1 MKKSFS
7 IILSFLLVLSFA
19 ACSKVQTNNTKT
31 ATKQIESQT
40 TTTTTTQSTKET
52 TSETTAKAT
61 TKKSNK
67 DNSDDKKISMNINGE
82 EVIIS
87 LDDTPAANSFY
98 DMLPLDVD
106 FKNFNSEEKMM
117 SVEEIMENADKP
129 EALSLD
135 IGDFGLSEE
144 DGSLSVITGDKE
156 SENSFN
162 KLGTIVSG
170 LDIILK
176 QTGDY
181 SATIK
186 KV

>member
-31 ATKQIESQT
+31 TTKQIESQ
-40 TTTTTTQSTKET
+40 TTTTQSTKET

-129 EALSLD
+129 EAPSLD
-135 IGDFGLSEE
+135 IGNFGLSEE

>member
-31 ATKQIESQT
+31 TTKQIESQT

-87 LDDTPAANSFY
+87 LDDASAANSFY

-106 FKNFNSEEKMM
+106 FKNFNSEEKMI

-129 EALSLD
+129 EAPSLD
-135 IGDFGLSEE
+135 TGDFGLSEE

-181 SATIK
+181 SATIN

>member
-129 EALSLD
+129 EAPSLD

>member
-31 ATKQIESQT
+31 TTKQIESQ
-40 TTTTTTQSTKET
+40 TTTTQSTKET

-129 EALSLD
+129 EAPSLD

>member
-117 SVEEIMENADKP
+117 SVEKIMENADKP
-129 EALSLD
+129 EAPSLD
-135 IGDFGLSEE
+135 IGNFGLSEE
-144 DGSLSVITGDKE
+144 DGSLYVITGDKE

>member
-7 IILSFLLVLSFA
+7 IILSFWLVLSFA

-31 ATKQIESQT
+31 TTKQIESQ
-40 TTTTTTQSTKET
+40 TTTTQSTKET

-61 TKKSNK
+61 TKKSNKDK

-98 DMLPLDVD
+98 DMLPLNVD

-129 EALSLD
+129 EAPSLD

-181 SATIK
+181 SATIN

>member
-40 TTTTTTQSTKET
+40 TTSTQSTKET

-61 TKKSNK
+61 TKKSNKDK

-129 EALSLD
+129 EAPSLD

-170 LDIILK
+170 FDIILK

-181 SATIK
+181 SATIN